1 MERVKMFFHNVAVLL
16 QIVLVIARK
25 KVCVVIVENDKDI
38 QTFSKGLRGKRHL
51 SRLLRNASDDIE
63 VQMNGFR
70 KLTLKNRL

>member
-1 MERVKMFFHNVAVLL
+1 MFFHNVAVLL
-16 QIVLVIARK
+16 QIVFVIART

-51 SRLLRNASDDIE
+51 SNLLLNAAYDIE